1 MEIIARITC
10 MVIKSTPYQARNGS
24 QRFKL
29 LVLQGDKCLT
39 VYSGQD
45 YSQNTMLEDLEVKIS
60 ISMSKSSGVPG
71 FVIMSNT

>member
-10 MVIKSTPYQARNGS
+10 MVIKSTPYLARNGCE
-24 QRFKL
+24 RYKL

-39 VYSGQD
+39 VYSSQD
-45 YSQNTMLEDLEVKIS
+45 YSQNTTLEDLEVKIS

-71 FVIMSNT
+71 FVIMAT